1 MLGYLSVDISVLRSE
16 QFSSIY
22 GKLLTS
28 RKMFVHIFMPNGV
41 YCLFIPFPN
50 NYTSKIAN
58 LRRGT
63 LSRFGSKVSKYSN
76 SVNEFATCQSWF
88 KWVVELKVSKIES

>member
-1 MLGYLSVDISVLRSE
+1 MLRYLSVDISV
-16 QFSSIY
+16 SSHY
-22 GKLLTS
+22 ALGKLFTS
-28 RKMFVHIFMPNGV
+28 WKMFVHIFVPNGV
-41 YCLFIPFPN
+41 YCLFIPFLN